1 MRVFFTFFCTR
12 VSLSFKTSYVFS
24 SVWLHNACVS
34 HVYLY
39 RLGRFQRFPL
49 YCVTMRVFFTF
60 LCTRLSSSFKTPHT
74 FYSVRRHNACV
85 LLAFL
90 HRFRRLTQFPL
101 YCITMRV
108 FSTFLCTSVSSSFKT
123 PYAFSSVWLHNACV
137 SHVYLYRL
145 GRFQRFPLYCIIM
158 RVFYTFFCTRVS
170 LSFKTP
176 YTFSAVG
183 RHSACVLL
191 AFLHRFRRLTH
202 FPPYASQCVCFSR
215 FSGLAFLYLLRHLP
229 RFPP

>member
-1 MRVFFTFFCTR
+1 MRVFYLRFCIVLDVLR
-12 VSLSFKTSYVFS
+12 NFLCIASQCVCFPRFS
-24 SVWLHNACVS
+24 ALAFLH
-34 HVYLY
+34 LLR
-39 RLGRFQRFPL
+39 RLTHFPP
-49 YCVTMRVFFTF
+49 YGFTMRVF
-60 LCTRLSSSFKTPHT
+60 H
-74 FYSVRRHNACV
+74 
-85 LLAFL
+85 
-90 HRFRRLTQFPL
+90 
-101 YCITMRV
+101 
-108 FSTFLCTSVSSSFKT
+108 
-123 PYAFSSVWLHNACV
+123 
-137 SHVYLYRL
+137 
-145 GRFQRFPLYCIIM
+145 
-158 RVFYTFFCTRVS
+158 TFFCTRVS